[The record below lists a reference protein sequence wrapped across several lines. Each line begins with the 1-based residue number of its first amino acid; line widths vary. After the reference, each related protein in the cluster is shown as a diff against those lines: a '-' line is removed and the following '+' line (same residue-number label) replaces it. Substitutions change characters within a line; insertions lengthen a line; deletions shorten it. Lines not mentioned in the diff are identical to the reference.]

1 MNVLVRRLFT
11 QLGSQKDTLDTSEL
25 IRLGLMKEA

>member
-11 QLGSQKDTLDTSEL
+11 QLRSQKDTLDTSEL
-25 IRLGLMKEA
+25 IRLGLMTEA